1 MNSKKLVAMGLAL
14 ILALSL
20 CACAANE
27 PAGTTEGETTAS
39 TVIADSNNDGQIEV
53 GTVED
58 VEVNEASEH
67 LDAAEA
73 SASGNWEALFV
84 PIEIEGR
91 AIDMANFDLTPTA
104 EELEAMKKE
113 PAYGR
118 PIHYFMSDGCTSGPT
133 MADHLGYYKEAGLT
147 AEGVKG
153 SSDVEALGTDQV
165 DVATGMMAKML
176 VPITNGVDITFVG
189 GAHIGCKSLYVLA
202 DSDYNTTADLK
213 GQKIS
218 APNGIGKSDYNITAL
233 LLDADGIDYSKD
245 VELVQVSADA
255 CVTAME
261 NGEIASALLSDTFA
275 YSMVK
280 DGKLK
285 CIRSQLDSDF
295 ANRTCCVMAMN
306 GTFVKENPT
315 IAKKVAQAVQK
326 AHSWMRDNSD
336 EATKVLMD
344 MGWNGGNYEMNIMIN
359 NSLQFGLSDEFTG
372 ETLKDFIGRY
382 IRLGLITSMDN
393 ADEVLKLAWTP
404 IL

>member
-27 PAGTTEGETTAS
+27 SAGTTEGETTAS

-91 AIDMANFDLTPTA
+91 AIDMANVDLTPTA

-218 APNGIGKSDYNITAL
+218 VPNGIGKSDYNITAL

-372 ETLKDFIGRY
+372 DTLKDFIERY

>member
-73 SASGNWEALFV
+73 SASSNWEALFV
-84 PIEIEGR
+84 PIDIEGR
-91 AIDMANFDLTPTA
+91 AIDMANVDLTPTA

-285 CIRSQLDSDF
+285 CIRSQQDTDF
-295 ANRTCCVMAMN
+295 ADRTCCVLAMN
-306 GTFVKENPT
+306 GQFVRENPT
-315 IAKKVAQAVQK
+315 IAKKVTQAVQK
-326 AHSWMRDNSD
+326 AHSWMRDNSA
-336 EATKVLMD
+336 EATQVLMD

>member
-91 AIDMANFDLTPTA
+91 AIDMANVDLTPTA

-133 MADHLGYYKEAGLT
+133 MADHLGYYEEAGLT

-372 ETLKDFIGRY
+372 DTLKDFIERY

>member
-118 PIHYFMSDGCTSGPT
+118 TIHYFMSDGCTSGPT
-133 MADHLGYYKEAGLT
+133 MADHLGYYEEAGLT

>member
-218 APNGIGKSDYNITAL
+218 VPNGIGKSDYNITAL

-326 AHSWMRDNSD
+326 AHSWMRDNAD